1 MSSFRRSAATL
12 LVASI
17 LVGITLGSCRTV
29 PLDEHEAA
37 LEQIESLDEQLA
49 RARDEVDG
57 RDARIEE
64 LEAEVASLSSALA
77 RERRDAA
84 EIRSDLDVALA
95 QLGSLREDRLDLRD
109 ELDDLE
115 EELERLRSAAIAA
128 ERAQEAVSA
137 AERASMPDDGEGA
150 DTLAAALAGRGGFTR
165 VRDLGLQNDP
175 RAAARLSA
183 AAPGVGVDTRSGAPV
198 LYDSRLDYDETLAYL
213 TILDPQGRRPRLRLT
228 AQYATTSDP
237 FYLQTA
243 FITVEGG
250 DPVDPVDPIVVTG
263 EPHRETDGATLLEAI
278 TMNADR
284 TLIERLSSMVSSS
297 RFRITYIGMD
307 GQHTHAP
314 SVAERA
320 AMSNMLFAFI
330 DLGGVR

>member
-1 MSSFRRSAATL
+1 MPSFRRSAATL
-12 LVASI
+12 LVTSI
-17 LVGITLGSCRTV
+17 LTGITLISCRTV

-37 LEQIESLDEQLA
+37 LERIETLDTRLA
-49 RARDEVDG
+49 QARDEIDD
-57 RDARIEE
+57 RDERIEE
-64 LEAEVASLSSALA
+64 LESEVARLADALE
-77 RERRDAA
+77 RERREAA

-115 EELERLRSAAIAA
+115 GELERLRSAAIAA
-128 ERAQEAVSA
+128 ERAEQAVRA
-137 AERASMPDDGEGA
+137 AERASLPDEGA
-150 DTLAAALAGRGGFTR
+150 RADTRAAALAGRGGFTR
-165 VRDLGLQNDP
+165 VRTLGMQNDP

-183 AAPGVGVDTRSGAPV
+183 AAPGIGVDTSSGTPV

-213 TILDPQGRRPRLRLT
+213 SILEPEGRRPRLKLT
-228 AQYATTSDP
+228 AQYATTSEP

-250 DPVDPVDPIVVTG
+250 DPVDPIDPVVVTG
-263 EPHRETDGATLLEAI
+263 EPERETDGARLLESL
-278 TMNADR
+278 TMSADGA
-284 TLIERLSSMVSSS
+284 LIERLSSMLSSS
-297 RFRITYIGMD
+297 RFRVTFIGMD

-320 AMSNMLFAFI
+320 AMSNILFAFI
-330 DLGGVR
+330 DLGGGR